1 MSSESSQKEGYKI
14 HRLKDLINRNLIRFD
29 KSAQNNAEESDSLKP
44 QPLTVRLALYF
55 SDLMSV
61 INDFGVSGPKAYLDI
76 TGINDEIA
84 FTTRRQGLVGA
95 IEIQGQYQMAQQE
108 QFSDMIDT
116 LERRWQTLM
125 SHRGIAL
132 DFVFMGGEKTA
143 R

>member
-95 IEIQGQYQMAQQE
+95 IEIQGQIGHDRHLRAPLANFNVASRY
-108 QFSDMIDT
+108 S
-116 LERRWQTLM
+116 LGLCVYGRR
-125 SHRGIAL
+125 
-132 DFVFMGGEKTA
+132 KTA